1 MLHIWY
7 EWKEK
12 RARLKRMEDQRE
24 ATNKRI
30 WNNLNAELKAARKAK
45 DWEQSNYLK
54 VMVSNYR
61 YQKRGCYY
69 SSIVKFDALNVGFRK
84 WDY

>member
-61 YQKRGCYY
+61 YQKRGTYY
-69 SSIVKFDALNVGFRK
+69 SSIVKFDASNVGFRK